1 MPDPVKVLVPHDTAV
16 NWGLALAIAAADKQP
31 NMNMNIAAHRVL
43 RGHVWNQIV
52 DVGQLDSELLLSANS

>member
-43 RGHVWNQIV
+43 RGPVWKIV

>member
-43 RGHVWNQIV
+43 R
-52 DVGQLDSELLLSANS
+52 